1 MSPQV
6 FEGIEP
12 IVEVEKSHRDLDKL
26 TIKMRLED
34 MTLERK
40 IQEASKPLYLKRY
53 E

>member
-6 FEGIEP
+6 FEGIDP
-12 IVEVEKSHRDLDKL
+12 IVEAEKSHTDLDKL
-26 TIKMRLED
+26 PIKIRLED